1 MADTGE
7 NFQERMTAMRDP
19 HHWTATEALAEL
31 RARRIGAVEL
41 LDHMMARQARLDGA
55 VNAVIATDPER
66 ARAAARA
73 ADAASPVGALHG
85 LPMTIKETWDLV
97 GFTTTAGI
105 PDLAGNHPTRD
116 ADAVARLKA
125 AGAVIWGKT
134 NVPLAA
140 ADHQSVNPL
149 YGLTRNP
156 WDAGRSAGGSSGGAA
171 AALAAGFTAL
181 ELGSDIGGSI
191 RIPAHYCGVWGLKP
205 SYGLISCRGHVPP
218 GPGALSSAPLS
229 VGGPLA
235 RSTADLRLAFGLL
248 AGGLPGWALDLPPAR
263 VQGLKGARIAVWTGG
278 YPVDPAYAAAIE
290 AYAHALAAEGAVV
303 THLDTMPAPMVGAD
317 ELYLRL
323 LFAVIG
329 AESPPQ
335 ELAGY
340 AAMAAARP
348 DDAIVQTIAG
358 SVRASMAEVAHLIEA
373 QAQVIAAW
381 DQWFTGFDALLAPVS
396 MGQAFPHQV
405 SDGFGPVPQMARVL
419 EVGGVAQPYM
429 KNLLWPGIATFA
441 HLPSLVRPIPGGV
454 AGLPTGVQLIGPALG
469 ENTLFAIDEA
479 CTTVFGRFVAPGGFE

>member
-1 MADTGE
+1 
-7 NFQERMTAMRDP
+7 MRDP
-19 HHWTATEALAEL
+19 HHWTATEALAAL
-31 RARRIGAVEL
+31 QARKIGALEL

-55 VNAVIATDPER
+55 VNAVIATDPES
-66 ARAAARA
+66 ARAAARR
-73 ADAASPVGALHG
+73 ADSGAPGGALQG
-85 LPMTIKETWDLV
+85 LPMTIKETWDVV

-105 PDLAGNHPTRD
+105 PDLAGNRPSRD
-116 ADAVARLKA
+116 ADAVARLRA

-140 ADHQSVNPL
+140 ADHQSANPL
-149 YGLTRNP
+149 YGLTCNP

-171 AALAAGFTAL
+171 SALAAGFTAL

-218 GPGALSSAPLS
+218 GPGALSAAPLS

-235 RSTADLRLAFGLL
+235 RSTEDLRLAFDLL
-248 AGGLPGWALDLPPAR
+248 AGGKPGWVLDLPPAR
-263 VQGLKGARIAVWTGG
+263 TSGLKGARIAVWTGG
-278 YPVDPAYAAAIE
+278 YPVDPAYAAAID
-290 AYAHALAAEGAVV
+290 AYGRALAGEGALV

-317 ELYLRL
+317 NLYLRL

-329 AESPPQ
+329 AESPPH

-340 AAMAAARP
+340 AAMAANRM
-348 DDAIVQTIAG
+348 DDPIVQIVAR
-358 SVRASMAEVAHLIEA
+358 SVTARMADVAHLMEA
-373 QAQVIAAW
+373 QAQVMAAW

-396 MGQAFPHQV
+396 MTQAFPHQV
-405 SDGFGPVPQMARVL
+405 GDGYGPAPQLARVL
-419 EVGGVAQPYM
+419 DVGGVAEPYL

-441 HLPSLVRPIPGGV
+441 HLPSLVRPMPGG
-454 AGLPTGVQLIGPALG
+454 AGGLPAGVQLIGPACGESTLFSLG
-469 ENTLFAIDEA
+469 EA
-479 CTTVFGRFVAPGGFE
+479 CDAAFGGFTAPAAFA

>member
-1 MADTGE
+1 
-7 NFQERMTAMRDP
+7 MRDP

-55 VNAVIATDPER
+55 VNSVIATDPDG

-73 ADAASPVGALHG
+73 ADAGAPVGALHG
-85 LPMTIKETWDLV
+85 LPMTVKETWDLV

-105 PDLAGNHPTRD
+105 PDLAANRPPRD

-156 WDAGRSAGGSSGGAA
+156 WDGGRSAGGSSGGAA
-171 AALAAGFTAL
+171 AALASGFTAL

-191 RIPAHYCGVWGLKP
+191 RVPAHFCGVWGLKP

-218 GPGALSSAPLS
+218 GPGALASSPLS

-235 RSTADLRLAFGLL
+235 RCTADLRLAFGLL
-248 AGGLPGWALDLPPAR
+248 AGGNPGWRLDLPTAR
-263 VQGLKGARIAVWTGG
+263 SAGLKGARIAVWTGG

-290 AYAHALAAEGAVV
+290 SFARSLAAEGAVV
-303 THLDTMPAPMVGAD
+303 THLDAMPAPMIGAD
-317 ELYLRL
+317 DLYLRL

-329 AESPPQ
+329 AESPPP

-340 AAMAAARP
+340 ARMAASRP
-348 DDAIVQTIAG
+348 DDAIVQTVAR
-358 SVRASMAEVAHLIEA
+358 SVTASMAEVAHLLEA
-373 QAQVIAAW
+373 QAQIIAAW
-381 DQWFTGFDALLAPVS
+381 EQWFTGFDVLLAPVS
-396 MGQAFPHQV
+396 MTQAFAHQV

-419 EVGGVAQPYM
+419 DVGGEAQPYL

-441 HLPSLVRPIPGGV
+441 HLPALARPLPGGV
-454 AGLPTGVQLIGPALG
+454 AGLPAGVQMIGPLCG
-469 ENTLFAIDEA
+469 ENTLFALGEAIDA
-479 CTTVFGRFVAPGGFE
+479 SLGGFVAPTGFA

>member
-1 MADTGE
+1 
-7 NFQERMTAMRDP
+7 MTAMRDP
-19 HHWTATEALAEL
+19 HHWTATETLAHL
-31 RARRIGAVEL
+31 RARRIGALEL
-41 LDHMMARQARLDGA
+41 LDHMLARQARLDVA
-55 VNAVIATDPER
+55 VNAVIAQDPEG

-73 ADAASPVGALHG
+73 ADGAKPEGALHG
-85 LPMTIKETWDLV
+85 LPMTVKETWDLV
-97 GFTTTAGI
+97 GYPTTAGI
-105 PDLAGNHPTRD
+105 PDFAGNRPSRD
-116 ADAVARLKA
+116 ADAVARLKG

-149 YGLTRNP
+149 HGLTRNP
-156 WDAGRSAGGSSGGAA
+156 WDPARSAGGSSGGAA

-218 GPGALSSAPLS
+218 GPGALSAAPLS

-248 AGGLPGWALDLPPAR
+248 AGGLPGWKLDLPPAR
-263 VQGLKGARIAVWTGG
+263 VQGLKGARVAVWTGG

-290 AYAHALAAEGAVV
+290 TYARALAAEGAVV
-303 THLDTMPAPMVGAD
+303 THLDTMPAPLVGAD
-317 ELYLRL
+317 DLYLRL

-348 DDAIVQTIAG
+348 DDRIVQTVAA
-358 SVRASMAEVAHLIEA
+358 SVQSSMGQVAHLLEA
-373 QAQVIAAW
+373 QAQAMAAW
-381 DQWFTGFDALLAPVS
+381 AHWFQGFDALLAPVS

-419 EVGGVAQPYM
+419 RIGDRDEPYM
-429 KNLLWPGIATFA
+429 KNLLWPGVATFA
-441 HLPSLVRPIPGGV
+441 NLPSLVRPMPGGV
-454 AGLPTGVQLIGPALG
+454 GGLPAGVQMIGPYAGEETLFALG
-469 ENTLFAIDEA
+469 EAIDA
-479 CTTVFGRFVAPGGFE
+479 ALGGFVAPAGFD